1 MVASRRSKATTKRK
15 LAAELAAVLP
25 RFQEAVDLITVH
37 VRYLL
42 RRHGLM
48 RPEEAVHRV
57 TGRVKDVGS
66 AVRKVRAI
74 ERLKKVRIQSASQIL
89 AHVDDLAGVRIVCPY
104 LRDVMLV
111 YGYIRG
117 HRAFREVRGKFED
130 YIARPKS
137 GYRALHTVVR
147 IDTTFGPAKC
157 EIQIRTGL
165 QDSWA
170 VRSHGLVYKLRKTDV
185 ERLPREIRNL
195 LVSQSDMLYT
205 IDRGAGE
212 IAGLIKKY
220 LKGSTR

>member
-1 MVASRRSKATTKRK
+1 MAARRSKATTKRR
-15 LAAELAAVLP
+15 LAAQLASVLP
-25 RFQEAVDLITVH
+25 RFEEAVDLITVH

-57 TGRVKDVGS
+57 TGRVKEVGS
-66 AVRKVRAI
+66 AVRKVRNI
-74 ERLKKVRIQSASQIL
+74 EHRKKLNIQAAAQIR

-117 HRAFREVRGKFED
+117 HRAFREVPGKFED

-147 IDTTFGPAKC
+147 IDTTFGPANC

-185 ERLPREIRNL
+185 GRLPREIRNL

-205 IDRGAGE
+205 IDQEAGE
-212 IAGLIKKY
+212 IARLIKKH
-220 LKGSTR
+220 LRRSTR